1 MNILYLSH
9 LSGAEHAGPTYSV
22 PKQIEAQ
29 SKVDNVFW
37 YNAVKSSNRG
47 WFNLPYYHDLNEY
60 PNESIY
66 NLPEPFCN
74 PDLIVFEQF
83 YNMTRSKLRTEA
95 IKSNIPY
102 IIIPRG
108 ELTKKA
114 QARKRLKKCI
124 ANYFLCN
131 KFAYKAEAIQYLT
144 KQEFEDSGIKW
155 NDNHII
161 VPNGIE
167 IPNKVKTSF
176 SKDGIKCIFVGRIE
190 PYQKGLDLL
199 IDACK
204 PIKGMLKEKNCH
216 IHICGPDRENKL
228 KKLISQVHLN
238 GLDDYFSFSDG
249 VYGEEKK
256 QLILDSDVFL
266 IPSRFEGHP
275 MALIEALSLGLPCV
289 ATTGSNMRE
298 QIEKSNSGW
307 TANNNA
313 DSITN
318 ALIKMINSSDNYYE
332 ISKNAIELAMT
343 FEWKKI
349 ALNNHLLFQSVL
361 DGRNNK

>member
-1 MNILYLSH
+1 M
-9 LSGAEHAGPTYSV
+9 
-22 PKQIEAQ
+22 
-29 SKVDNVFW
+29 
-37 YNAVKSSNRG
+37 
-47 WFNLPYYHDLNEY
+47 
-60 PNESIY
+60 
-66 NLPEPFCN
+66 
-74 PDLIVFEQF
+74 
-83 YNMTRSKLRTEA
+83 
-95 IKSNIPY
+95 
-102 IIIPRG
+102 
-108 ELTKKA
+108 
-114 QARKRLKKCI
+114 
-124 ANYFLCN
+124 
-131 KFAYKAEAIQYLT
+131 
-144 KQEFEDSGIKW
+144 
-155 NDNHII
+155 
-161 VPNGIE
+161 
-167 IPNKVKTSF
+167 
-176 SKDGIKCIFVGRIE
+176 
-190 PYQKGLDLL
+190 
-199 IDACK
+199 
-204 PIKGMLKEKNCH
+204 
-216 IHICGPDRENKL
+216 
-228 KKLISQVHLN
+228 HLN